1 MRTWFVHP
9 AYLCRQR
16 VLGQHREIHM
26 LAAAIQKK
34 KMQSHPLTKFW
45 QEKANWNAVVLYHDL
60 IVLEMNKRGM
70 IGHKTPLLID
80 DNDRTIKLPLIKNHY
95 LTRDIEDLLNR
106 WERHGQHGKPRLEI
120 PDRAITVPHVFS
132 NLEKDINET
141 DFMRNLN
148 KDFSNVSV
156 GFKVLSV

>member
-60 IVLEMNKRGM
+60 IVLEMRKRGM
-70 IGHKTPLLID
+70 IGHQTPLLID
-80 DNDRTIKLPLIKNHY
+80 KNEPIVLPPIKPHY

-106 WERHGQHGKPRLEI
+106 WELHGQHGKPRQVI
-120 PDRAITVPHVFS
+120 PDRALTVPHVFS
-132 NLEKDINET
+132 ELEEEINDTSFYLFDKAEE
-141 DFMRNLN
+141 
-148 KDFSNVSV
+148 VESV
-156 GFKVLSV
+156 